1 MSESENRADLK
12 RSLLAY
18 ARDEGDHAPLGTGSL
33 LALARN
39 NDDVE
44 GALERHRAARS
55 RREERIRR
63 EALAAMDAA
72 AMDAVARDAAALPPS
87 PVAGALAPTDG
98 RLSGWLS
105 RFRLGRAGL
114 EPDTKEDASARP
126 ADAVSGMGSEDVSE
140 TIEPDDDRHW
150 KPLIDPMKVI
160 GGIGRSWKLIALCT
174 VLGALLG

>member
-1 MSESENRADLK
+1 MSETENRADLK
-12 RSLLAY
+12 RSLIAY
-18 ARDEGDHAPLGTGSL
+18 ARDEGDQAPLGTGSL
-33 LALARN
+33 LALARD

-87 PVAGALAPTDG
+87 PVASTPVHPGG

-105 RFRLGRAGL
+105 R
-114 EPDTKEDASARP
+114 
-126 ADAVSGMGSEDVSE
+126 
-140 TIEPDDDRHW
+140 
-150 KPLIDPMKVI
+150 
-160 GGIGRSWKLIALCT
+160 
-174 VLGALLG
+174 

>member
-33 LALARN
+33 LALARD

-72 AMDAVARDAAALPPS
+72 AMDAVARDALAQS
-87 PVAGALAPTDG
+87 PVASASTDPGG

-105 RFRLGRAGL
+105 RFRRSGAGL
-114 EPDTKEDASARP
+114 QPATKEDASARS
-126 ADAVSGMGSEDVSE
+126 ADAASG
-140 TIEPDDDRHW
+140 
-150 KPLIDPMKVI
+150 
-160 GGIGRSWKLIALCT
+160 
-174 VLGALLG
+174 